1 MKSAINGYNKK
12 CAQADA
18 GIRPLH
24 RPRSFETEKRRQ
36 EKLMST
42 TSWYRPHIAV
52 GFYPSTPNQELAQKI
67 QAFVDQ
73 ETKQIGIKTKII
85 ETGGVN
91 WKSQAVKLDLTGC
104 IFPGCWPC
112 ESGETGGS
120 HTRRGP
126 VYSATC
132 TICARDDITAS
143 YDGESGFSAY
153 NRFERHKADIRNKNT
168 SNAFARHL
176 DKYYQDRL
184 QDHSV
189 FKVKV
194 EKTFKKCLDR
204 QVTEG
209 INIFNSSAD
218 VQMNDKSEWHLP
230 SVQRTTT
237 TNEIRSNRHPGQN

>member
-1 MKSAINGYNKK
+1 MISGYSEKWRLDTMKSAINGYNKK

-42 TSWYRPHIAV
+42 TSWYRPHNAV
-52 GFYPSTPNQELAQKI
+52 GFYPSTPNQEL
-67 QAFVDQ
+67 
-73 ETKQIGIKTKII
+73 I

-104 IFPGCWPC
+104 TFPGCWPC

-132 TICARDDITAS
+132 TICARDDIKAS

-176 DKYYQDRL
+176 DKYHQDRL

-209 INIFNSSAD
+209 INIFNSSAN

-237 TNEIRSNRHPGQN
+237 MNEIRSNRHPGQN